1 MWVAHEQDEG
11 EESVANGSQDI
22 ITHFAFLP
30 GSQSP
35 FGFVLQYDIFP
46 LTLVS
51 FWKVV
56 C

>member
-1 MWVAHEQDEG
+1 MWVMHEQDEG
-11 EESVANGSQDI
+11 EDLANGSQDI

-35 FGFVLQYDIFP
+35 FGFLFQYIFFF